1 MDAAHILHFLH
12 LVGLF
17 EELLD
22 NKVAVLVVD
31 EVGDVVHTLSCDLL
45 ALVISCENDAL
56 LDNLTATFFSA
67 QKRKVF

>member
-1 MDAAHILHFLH
+1 VDAAHILQFLH
-12 LVGLF
+12 LVSLF

-31 EVGDVVHTLSCDLL
+31 EVGDVFHTPSCDLL
-45 ALVISCENDAL
+45 ALVIGCENDAL